1 MRQSRFAAILC
12 GILLLASCT
21 QKQEAA
27 EPMVIPQP
35 AHLQCNEGEF
45 VIDVKVPVY
54 IDVPDPKLV
63 RTVRFLNDRLQ
74 TAAGFTLGVK
84 EDDPLNHGNEKAIFF
99 LEAGMKP
106 EAYCLRVEPTR
117 IIIEYGDDAG
127 AFYAVQTLLQ
137 LLPDAIFADSR
148 QNGVRWS
155 VPCVDIEDEPRFPYR
170 GMHLDC
176 CLHFFDIPFLERY
189 IDIMALHKVN
199 RFHWHLTEDQG
210 WRLEIKKYPLLSE
223 KGQWRKETVVGSLAS
238 GIYDGKPHGGYY
250 TQEEVKALIKYAAER
265 YVTIIPEIEI
275 PGHSLAAI
283 SCYPELSCGLEDH
296 YETATKWGIFKQVYC
311 TKEETFKF
319 LEDVFDEVI
328 DLFPSELIH
337 IGGDECP
344 KASWKK
350 CPHCQSM
357 IKKLGLKDEFELQS
371 WFIQRMEKYIN
382 AKGRQ
387 IIGWDEILQG
397 GLAPNAKVMS
407 WLGEEGGIKA
417 AQQHHE
423 VVMAPYPKYYLD
435 YWQADP
441 DSEPLAMGGPTLLRT
456 MYDYNPVPEVLTP
469 EEQRYIIGVEGC
481 VWTEYMPTP
490 ARVEFMAWPRMCAIA
505 ESGWSP
511 AARKDW
517 DGFTRRLEQHLKRL
531 DRLGVGYCKAFWNPF
546 IDFHKDTEYSKVVT
560 MSVDAPGAEIRYT
573 LDGSEPTAASP
584 VYEGPFVIN
593 RQQRVTAAAYRDG
606 KRIGEIKYK
615 DFR

>member
-1 MRQSRFAAILC
+1 MC
-12 GILLLASCT
+12 GILLVASCARP
-21 QKQEAA
+21 QEAR
-27 EPMVIPQP
+27 EPQIIPQP
-35 AHLQCNEGEF
+35 AFIQTADGVF
-45 VIDVKVPVY
+45 TIDRNTPIY
-54 IDVPDPKLV
+54 IDEGDSAML
-63 RTVRFLNDRLQ
+63 RTVGFLNDKLSK
-74 TAAGFTLGVK
+74 AAGWTLNVIA
-84 EDDPLNHGNEKAIFF
+84 DDPLRHGNEKGLFW
-99 LEAGMKP
+99 LDAGLPK
-106 EAYCLRVEPTR
+106 EAYNLYINPERVVVEF
-117 IIIEYGDDAG
+117 GSGAG
-127 AFYAVQTLLQ
+127 AFYALQTLLQ
-137 LLPDAIFADSR
+137 LLPGAIFADSV
-148 QNGVRWS
+148 QHGVRWTL
-155 VPCVDIEDEPRFPYR
+155 PCCDIEDAPRFPYR

-189 IDIMALHKVN
+189 IDLMALHKVN

-210 WRLEIKKYPLLSE
+210 WRIEIKKYPLLTE

-238 GIYDGKPHGGYY
+238 GVYDGKPHGGYY
-250 TQEEVKALIKYAAER
+250 TQEEIKALIKYAADR

-296 YETATKWGIFKQVYC
+296 YETATRWGIFKQVYC

-344 KASWKK
+344 KASWKQ
-350 CPHCQSM
+350 CPHCQAM
-357 IKKLGLKDEFELQS
+357 IKKLGLKDEYELQS

-382 AKGRQ
+382 SKGRQ
-387 IIGWDEILQG
+387 IIGWDEILEG

-456 MYDYNPVPEVLTP
+456 MYEYNPIPEVLTP
-469 EEQRYIIGVEGC
+469 EEARYIIGVEGC

-490 ARVEFMAWPRMCAIA
+490 ARVEYMAWPRMCAIA
-505 ESGWSP
+505 EAGWTK
-511 AARKDW
+511 AGKDW
-517 DGFTRRLEQHLKRL
+517 DGFTRRLETHLGRL
-531 DRLGVGYCKAFWNPF
+531 DRLDVGYCRAFWNPF
-546 IDFHKDTEYSKVVT
+546 IEFHKDTEYSKVVT

-573 LDGSEPTAASP
+573 LDGSTPTVSSP
-584 VYEGPFVIN
+584 VYEGPFAIN
-593 RQQRVTAAAYRDG
+593 RQQRVTAAAFRNG
-606 KRIGEIKYK
+606 KMIGDIKYK

>member
-1 MRQSRFAAILC
+1 MKRFTLIAAC
-12 GILLLASCT
+12 LALACCT
-21 QKQEAA
+21 QKAPQQADA
-27 EPMVIPQP
+27 VHIVPQP
-35 AHLQCNEGEF
+35 EHVQALEGSF
-45 VIDVKVPVY
+45 TISRSTPLWIDTPSEEVS
-54 IDVPDPKLV
+54 
-63 RTVRFLNDRLQ
+63 R
-74 TAAGFTLGVK
+74 TAALLSERF
-84 EDDPLNHGNEKAIFF
+84 EKA
-99 LEAGMKP
+99 AGWPLGIADEFPRSGGIYFMETGGYP
-106 EAYCLRVEPTR
+106 SEGYLLRAEESR
-117 IIIEYGDDAG
+117 IVIEYSDGAG

-137 LLPDAIFADSR
+137 LLPEQIFGDSPAG
-148 QNGVRWS
+148 GVKWT
-155 VPCVDIEDEPRFPYR
+155 VPCVDIEDSPRFPYR

-176 CLHFFDIPFLERY
+176 CLHFFDIPFLKRY
-189 IDIMALHKVN
+189 IDLMAMHKVN

-210 WRLEIKKYPLLSE
+210 WRLEIKKYPLLTE

-238 GIYDGKPHGGYY
+238 GIYDGTPHGGFY
-250 TQEEVKALIKYAAER
+250 TQEQVRDLVQYAADR

-283 SCYPELSCGLEDH
+283 SCYPSLSCGLEDH
-296 YETATKWGIFKQVYC
+296 YETATRWGIFRQVYC
-311 TKEETFKF
+311 PREETFKF

-344 KASWKK
+344 KTSWKQ
-350 CPHCQSM
+350 CPHCQAL
-357 IKKLGLKDEFELQS
+357 IRQLGLKDEFELQS

-382 AKGRQ
+382 SKGRQ

-397 GLAPNAKVMS
+397 GLAPNARVMS

-469 EEQRYIIGVEGC
+469 EEQKYIIGVEGC

-490 ARVEFMAWPRMCAIA
+490 ARVEYMAWPRMCAIA
-505 ESGWSP
+505 ESGWSKAP
-511 AARKDW
+511 KDW
-517 DGFTRRLEQHLKRL
+517 DGFTRRLEAHLGRL
-531 DRLGVGYCKAFWNPF
+531 DMLGVGYCRAFWNPF
-546 IDFHKDTEYSKVVT
+546 IELHKDTEYSKVAT
-560 MSVDAPGAEIRYT
+560 ISVDAPDAEIRYT
-573 LDGSEPTAASP
+573 LDGSEPTAASAL
-584 VYEGPFVIN
+584 YTGPFVIN
-593 RQQRVTAAAYRDG
+593 RQQRVTAAAFRNG
-606 KRIGEIKYK
+606 RKTGETKYK